1 MDEPNHHSMDD
12 PAPPRSNEQS
22 CRTRPQRK
30 AAIAA
35 ITNIKDKVAPTSRW
49 TQAVVEEHQARQ
61 QKAAQRKED
70 QKLKA
75 SQRKE
80 DQARQWKAAQ
90 QKEAAQQKIPEQ
102 RNNAKSV
109 MRTKLQS
116 IAGQSGR
123 AQRGGG
129 EQKCTTAGGRYVSKI
144 ATVANRAKMEGDG
157 RRLKDGE
164 IVKSNGGNN
173 GGKLGGKPRE
183 FPNWEEAMV
192 YLLTKNNGAK
202 GAIKVLLDDRE
213 KAQKARMRVV
223 AGGAGM
229 FDLQQLRG
237 GSSVPGGGR
246 VLGREDD
253 YEPNLNNNNNNNEEE
268 EEEILENQQFSVSYY
283 QGGVEGTGYE
293 SEQVTIYPKH
303 STLSELE
310 ALYNNCAHM
319 GGLKMTTEKFAR
331 SPNHFWSLVYHCQKT
346 FGTTRRTLDEML
358 RLMLPHLEWSHL
370 LQRGRK
376 RQESEKAKE
385 NKRQKGE
392 SVLPNIERDAV
403 DIMSQLHNMTRF
415 LHDPL
420 KDVLCDAI
428 RIVNIMFIKE
438 VVLEEEEKKEE
449 EKEEE
454 EEEEESG
461 EDGTSDGEE
470 DEYEEEDEE
479 EMKELLELYF
489 DVDAKID
496 DCFNS
501 IIKNDRNPI
510 HWYAALMLLHGVLRS
525 FISDEYHEQQSKK
538 RLGSEYEEPDCDSE
552 HCEDQNELSF
562 NAAWNV
568 AYEHSLDS
576 SGLWDL
582 SSVSCEVVMI
592 TASALIA
599 WISSE
604 ATEAAN
610 NKKYEE
616 WIGVSCKY
624 NAELI
629 GRVRNNWETLDHAD
643 NFGRRCAAVTNLIGG
658 LQAKIMRTDIHGQ
671 EKGGKSKEVI
681 TGTNTHGQEP
691 GGNPQEE

>member
-253 YEPNLNNNNNNNEEE
+253 YEPNLNNNN
-268 EEEILENQQFSVSYY
+268 
-283 QGGVEGTGYE
+283 
-293 SEQVTIYPKH
+293 
-303 STLSELE
+303 
-310 ALYNNCAHM
+310 
-319 GGLKMTTEKFAR
+319 
-331 SPNHFWSLVYHCQKT
+331 KT
-346 FGTTRRTLDEML
+346 
-358 RLMLPHLEWSHL
+358 
-370 LQRGRK
+370 
-376 RQESEKAKE
+376 
-385 NKRQKGE
+385 
-392 SVLPNIERDAV
+392 
-403 DIMSQLHNMTRF
+403 
-415 LHDPL
+415 
-420 KDVLCDAI
+420 
-428 RIVNIMFIKE
+428 
-438 VVLEEEEKKEE
+438 KK
-449 EKEEE
+449 
-454 EEEEESG
+454 
-461 EDGTSDGEE
+461 
-470 DEYEEEDEE
+470 
-479 EMKELLELYF
+479 
-489 DVDAKID
+489 
-496 DCFNS
+496 
-501 IIKNDRNPI
+501 
-510 HWYAALMLLHGVLRS
+510 
-525 FISDEYHEQQSKK
+525 KK
-538 RLGSEYEEPDCDSE
+538 
-552 HCEDQNELSF
+552 
-562 NAAWNV
+562 
-568 AYEHSLDS
+568 
-576 SGLWDL
+576 
-582 SSVSCEVVMI
+582 
-592 TASALIA
+592 
-599 WISSE
+599 
-604 ATEAAN
+604 
-610 NKKYEE
+610 KKYLRTSNFQYHIIRVESR
-616 WIGVSCKY
+616 GLVTRVSK
-624 NAELI
+624 
-629 GRVRNNWETLDHAD
+629 
-643 NFGRRCAAVTNLIGG
+643 
-658 LQAKIMRTDIHGQ
+658 
-671 EKGGKSKEVI
+671 
-681 TGTNTHGQEP
+681 
-691 GGNPQEE
+691 